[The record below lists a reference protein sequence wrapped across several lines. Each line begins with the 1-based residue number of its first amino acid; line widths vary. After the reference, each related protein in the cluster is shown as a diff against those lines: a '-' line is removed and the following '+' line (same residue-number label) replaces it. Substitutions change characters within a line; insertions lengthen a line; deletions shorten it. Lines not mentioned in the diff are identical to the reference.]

1 MLKKFK
7 VSWCGECK
15 GERKGFCCTDAGVAA
30 GVMFSTEILEVIS
43 DI

>member
-15 GERKGFCCTDAGVAA
+15 GSAKVFVVLMQELQQELC
-30 GVMFSTEILEVIS
+30 STEILEVIS